1 VAWIKFP
8 VEWIHPLNTRPQKF
22 LRHRDAHFS
31 GNIPVFMVIRAII
44 LMLAVTHAALAQE
57 MTNVTVTG
65 DRLSGFVLPIE
76 PVKSDLVIEG
86 TRAFAWKV
94 DDTRRL
100 VVQGDVRV
108 TVGAYSFATK
118 KVVVWINRIPS
129 AAGLI
134 TQCAMYFPEVGEP
147 TRRAGLG
154 VAGDDVLVTASFR
167 GDVKLKVPLLEDKAP
182 PSQEFTNGDL
192 RLKGYL
198 QTLASGPA
206 KLLTQPYVDQPK
218 VASGETPMI
227 VGAALPTP
235 PVMAAQDTTVALAQ
249 RGSLAIFQP
258 GDLVTFAGRETSVDE
273 KTDTI
278 MVTGSALIDLT
289 ANDPRLKTG
298 ELRLSSERAVVFLKP
313 GSLTKIREDSGQLD
327 VKTVQG
333 IYLEGDVIATDGNY
347 IMRGQQVYYD
357 IALNRAV
364 AAQAVLRT
372 YVRAGIPVYARAN
385 EMRQISADQFE
396 ATDARVSI
404 SEFFTP
410 HLSVG
415 ADKITV
421 TKNPGK
427 DTGTTIDARHVTFR
441 SGSTPIFYWPYMS
454 GTPEKT
460 VLPEISAGYNQYRG
474 TTIGTRWDLWA
485 LLGYDPIPGLE
496 AKLVNDIYT
505 FNGVGLGTKFSGLGG
520 NLNMYGFY
528 DFENEEQAST
538 GVTYTSALKY
548 RGLIDGDY
556 TYLIDEHSLLQGSIA
571 WTSDG
576 AFVNTFRQNDFANR
590 LEYETV
596 AFLKLQSGNSAF
608 TLLGKNDLDGY
619 VINSWMLASRP
630 YSVNKLPEAAYR
642 RYGDSF
648 FTDHLSWTQ
657 EYSANVMS
665 MRLQNGTPA
674 TNAVTSG
681 AFNAPNATGTAAN
694 PIFNANTNI
703 SDAYQAAG
711 YNEDMYVRAYTRQEL
726 AYPIDIS
733 PAKITPFINGT
744 AIAYTLNDFTNYST
758 INGTDGQSG
767 TTRGLM
773 GIGARSSAEFSQSF
787 DGVQNAALDV
797 NRLRYVVQPTS
808 TLWAGYDTADKGEYP
823 IFDQNVEG
831 ISAAQVAQIG
841 AKQRLQTYRG
851 GPGAWTSVDWIT
863 LDAGAVVNN
872 GGANFGRTS
881 NTGLAYAQSPTP
893 SFYSWR
899 PELSQWGSHL
909 YGSTSWAI
917 SSTFTAYGSVKW
929 MLDDVPTYST
939 GAFKNM
945 ARGSLGMRMQ
955 HSPDTSFFIEY
966 RSINNFDPTNYYIND
981 ELLQLG
987 VEYQISKLYTF
998 TLSPQIDLV
1007 EQNLRAATAT
1017 LSRSFPDFNLS
1028 AGVGYDSLTDVY
1040 SFGISLSIP
1049 AVGAKSP
1056 GLTGN
1061 STTGLSQ

>member
-1 VAWIKFP
+1 
-8 VEWIHPLNTRPQKF
+8 
-22 LRHRDAHFS
+22 
-31 GNIPVFMVIRAII
+31 MVIRAII
-44 LMLAVTHAALAQE
+44 LALALTHIAFAQQL
-57 MTNVTVTG
+57 TTVAVKG
-65 DRLSGFVLPIE
+65 DRLSGFVLPIV
-76 PVKSDLVIEG
+76 PVKSDLVING

-100 VVQGDVRV
+100 VVEGDVRV

-129 AAGLI
+129 ADGLI
-134 TQCAMYFPEVGEP
+134 SQCALYFPEVGEP
-147 TRRAGLG
+147 SRRAGLG

-167 GDVKLKVPLLEDKAP
+167 GEVKLKVPLLDDKAAP
-182 PSQEFTNGDL
+182 AQDFAAGDL
-192 RLKGYL
+192 RLQAYL
-198 QTLASGPA
+198 QKLASAPA
-206 KLLTQPYVDQPK
+206 KLLTQPDVNQPK
-218 VASGETPMI
+218 VASSDTPMV
-227 VGAALPTP
+227 VGASIPEPPTLAP
-235 PVMAAQDTTVALAQ
+235 TATTVSLPQ
-249 RGSLAIFQP
+249 RGTLAIFQP
-258 GDLVTFAGRETSVDE
+258 GDLVTFAGRETSIDE

-298 ELRLSSERAVVFLKP
+298 ELRLSSERAIVFLKP
-313 GSLTKIREDSGQLD
+313 GSMAQIRQDSGQLD
-327 VKTVQG
+327 VKAVQG

-372 YVRAGIPVYARAN
+372 YVRNGIPVYARAN

-421 TKNPGK
+421 TKNPGT
-427 DTGTTIDARHVTFR
+427 DAGTTIDASHVTFR
-441 SGSTPIFYWPYMS
+441 SGNTPIFYWPYMR

-460 VLPEISAGYNQYRG
+460 VLPEISGGYNEYRG

-485 LLGYDPIPGLE
+485 LLGYDPIPGVE

-505 FNGVGLGTKFSGLGG
+505 LNGVGLGTKFSGLGA
-520 NLNMYGFY
+520 NLNLYGFY

-538 GVTYTSALKY
+538 GVTYTSTLKY

-556 TYLIDEHSLLQGSIA
+556 TYLIDEHSLLQGSVA

-590 LEYETV
+590 LEYETK
-596 AFLKLQSGNSAF
+596 AFMKLQSGNSAF
-608 TLLGKNDLDGY
+608 TMLLKNDLDGY
-619 VINSWMLASRP
+619 VINSWQLASRP
-630 YSVNKLPEAAYR
+630 YTVNKLPEIAYR

-648 FTDHLSWTQ
+648 FSDHLSWTQ
-657 EYSANVMS
+657 EYSANAMS
-665 MRLQNGTPA
+665 MRLQNGTPGSS
-674 TNAVTSG
+674 AVTSA

-694 PIFNANTNI
+694 PIFNANTDITN
-703 SDAYQAAG
+703 AYQAAG
-711 YNEDMYVRAYTRQEL
+711 YNEDVYARVYTRQEL

-744 AIAYTLNDFTNYST
+744 AIGYALNDFSNYST
-758 INGTDGQSG
+758 VNGTNGQSG

-797 NRLRYVVQPTS
+797 NRLRYVVQPNS
-808 TLWAGYDTADKGEYP
+808 TVWGGYDTADKGEYP

-851 GPGAWTSVDWIT
+851 GPGAWRSVDWIT

-881 NTGLAYAQSPTP
+881 GTGLAYAQSPTP

-909 YGSTSWAI
+909 YGSSSWEI

-929 MLDDVPTYST
+929 MLDDVPTYTT

-966 RSINNFDPTNYYIND
+966 RSINNFDPSNYYIND

-987 VEYQISKLYTF
+987 VAYQISKLYTF

-1007 EQNLRAATAT
+1007 EHNLRAASANLT
-1017 LSRSFPDFNLS
+1017 RSFPDFNLS

-1049 AVGAKSP
+1049 AIGASTP
-1056 GLTGN
+1056 GLIGSSADTSPFG
-1061 STTGLSQ
+1061 STTTGLSQ

>member
-1 VAWIKFP
+1 
-8 VEWIHPLNTRPQKF
+8 
-22 LRHRDAHFS
+22 
-31 GNIPVFMVIRAII
+31 MVIRAII
-44 LMLAVTHAALAQE
+44 LALALTHIALAQQL
-57 MTNVTVTG
+57 TTVAVKG
-65 DRLSGFVLPIE
+65 DRLSGFVLPIV
-76 PVKSDLVIEG
+76 PVKSDLVING

-100 VVQGDVRV
+100 VVEGDVRV

-129 AAGLI
+129 AEGLI
-134 TQCAMYFPEVGEP
+134 SQCALYFPEVGEP
-147 TRRAGLG
+147 SRRAGLG
-154 VAGDDVLVTASFR
+154 VSGDDVLVTASFR
-167 GDVKLKVPLLEDKAP
+167 GDVKLKVPLLDNKAAP
-182 PSQEFTNGDL
+182 AQDFAAGDL
-192 RLKGYL
+192 RLQAYL
-198 QTLASGPA
+198 QKLASAPA
-206 KLLTQPYVDQPK
+206 KLLTQPDVNQPK
-218 VASGETPMI
+218 VASSDTPMV
-227 VGAALPTP
+227 VGASIPEPPTLAP
-235 PVMAAQDTTVALAQ
+235 TATTVSLPQ
-249 RGSLAIFQP
+249 RGALAIFQP
-258 GDLVTFAGRETSVDE
+258 GDLVTFAGRETSIDE

-298 ELRLSSERAVVFLKP
+298 ELRLSSERAIVFLKP
-313 GSLTKIREDSGQLD
+313 GSMAQIRQDSGQLD
-327 VKTVQG
+327 VKAVQG

-357 IALNRAV
+357 VGLNRAV

-372 YVRAGIPVYARAN
+372 YVRTGIPVYARAN

-410 HLSVG
+410 HLSLG

-427 DTGTTIDARHVTFR
+427 DAGTTIDASHVTFR
-441 SGSTPIFYWPYMS
+441 SGTTPIFYWPYMR

-485 LLGYDPIPGLE
+485 LLGYDPVPGIQ

-505 FNGVGLGTKFSGLGG
+505 LNGVGLGTRFNGLGG
-520 NLNMYGFY
+520 NFNMYGFY
-528 DFENEEQAST
+528 DFGNEEQAST
-538 GVTYTSALKY
+538 GQLYTSTLKY

-556 TYLIDEHSLLQGSIA
+556 TYLIDEHSLLQGSVA

-576 AFVNTFRQNDFANR
+576 AFVNTFRQDDFINR
-590 LEYETV
+590 LEYETK
-596 AFLKLQSGNSAF
+596 AFMKLQSGNSAF
-608 TLLGKNDLDGY
+608 TMLLKNDLDGY

-657 EYSANVMS
+657 EYSANAMS
-665 MRLQNGTPA
+665 MRLQDGTPG
-674 TNAVTSG
+674 TNAVTSA

-694 PIFNANTNI
+694 PIFNANTDI
-703 SDAYQAAG
+703 TTAYQNAG
-711 YNEDMYVRAYTRQEL
+711 YNEDIYARVYTRQEL

-744 AIAYTLNDFTNYST
+744 AIGYALNDFTNYST
-758 INGTDGQSG
+758 INGTNGQSG

-787 DGVQNAALDV
+787 DGVQNSILDV

-881 NTGLAYAQSPTP
+881 ATGLAYAQSPTP

-909 YGSTSWAI
+909 YGSTSWAV

-929 MLDDVPTYST
+929 MLDDVPTYTT
-939 GAFKNM
+939 GPFQNM
-945 ARGSLGMRMQ
+945 ARGSLGVRMQ

-966 RSINNFDPTNYYIND
+966 RSINNFDPTNNYIND

-987 VEYQISKLYTF
+987 VAYQISKLYTF

-1007 EQNLRAATAT
+1007 EHNLRAASANLT
-1017 LSRSFPDFNLS
+1017 RSFPDFNLS

-1049 AVGAKSP
+1049 AIGASTP
-1056 GLTGN
+1056 GLMGSSADTSPFG
-1061 STTGLSQ
+1061 STPGLSQ

>member
-1 VAWIKFP
+1 MI
-8 VEWIHPLNTRPQKF
+8 
-22 LRHRDAHFS
+22 
-31 GNIPVFMVIRAII
+31 IRAVI
-44 LMLAVTHAALAQE
+44 LALVITQIALAQQ
-57 MTNVTVTG
+57 MTNVAVTG
-65 DRLSGFVLPIE
+65 DRLSGFVLPIV
-76 PVKSDLVIEG
+76 PVKSDLVIHG

-100 VVQGDVRV
+100 VVEGDVRV

-129 AAGLI
+129 STGLI
-134 TQCAMYFPEVGEP
+134 TQCALYFSEVGEP
-147 TRRAGLG
+147 SRRAGLG
-154 VAGDDVLVTASFR
+154 VSGDDVLVTASFR
-167 GDVKLKVPLLEDKAP
+167 GEVKLKVPLLDEKIAP
-182 PSQEFTNGDL
+182 AKEFAAGDL
-192 RLKGYL
+192 RLKAFL
-198 QTLASGPA
+198 ENLASGPA
-206 KLLTQPYVDQPK
+206 KLLTQPEVDQPK
-218 VASGETPMI
+218 VASADTPMI

-235 PVMAAQDTTVALAQ
+235 PNMAPTSTSVSLPQ

-258 GDLVTFAGRETSVDE
+258 GDLVTFAGRSTTIDQ

-278 MVTGSALIDLT
+278 LVTGSALIDLT

-298 ELRLSSERAVVFLKP
+298 ELRLSAERAVVFLTP
-313 GSLTKIREDSGQLD
+313 GSIANIREDAGQLD
-327 VKTVQG
+327 VKEVQG

-357 IALNRAV
+357 VALNRAV

-372 YVRAGIPVYARAN
+372 YLRTGIPVYARAN

-427 DTGTTIDARHVTFR
+427 NAGTTIDASHVTFR
-441 SGSTPIFYWPYMS
+441 SGNTPIFYWPYLR

-460 VLPEISAGYNQYRG
+460 VLPEISVGYNEYRG
-474 TTIGTRWDLWA
+474 VTIGTRWDLWA
-485 LLGYDPIPGLE
+485 LLGYDPIPGMS
-496 AKLVNDIYT
+496 AKLINDIYT
-505 FNGVGLGTKFSGLGG
+505 LNGVGLGTAFSSFGG

-538 GVTYTSALKY
+538 GQTYTSTLKY

-556 TYLIDEHSLLQGSIA
+556 TYLIDEHSLLQGSVA

-576 AFVNTFRQNDFANR
+576 AFVNTFRQGDFINR
-590 LEYETV
+590 LEYETK
-596 AFLKLQSGNSAF
+596 AFMKLQSSNSAF
-608 TLLGKNDLDGY
+608 TMLLKNDLDGY
-619 VINSWMLASRP
+619 VINSWQLASRP
-630 YSVNKLPEAAYR
+630 YTVNKLPEAAYR

-648 FTDHLSWTQ
+648 FSDHLSWTQ
-657 EYSANVMS
+657 EYSANAMS
-665 MRLQNGTPA
+665 MRLQDGTPG
-674 TNAVTSG
+674 TTAVTSA
-681 AFNAPNATGTAAN
+681 AFNAPNATGGNAN
-694 PIFNANTNI
+694 PNFNANTNI
-703 SDAYQAAG
+703 TNAYQNAG
-711 YNEDMYVRAYTRQEL
+711 YNEDIYVRVYTRQEL

-758 INGTDGQSG
+758 INGTNGQSG

-773 GIGARSSAEFSQSF
+773 GIGARSSAEFSQTF
-787 DGVQNAALDV
+787 DGVQNSALDV

-808 TLWAGYDTADKGEYP
+808 TLWAGYDTAEKGEYP

-851 GPGAWTSVDWIT
+851 GPGAWRSVDWIT

-881 NTGLAYAQSPTP
+881 ATGLAYAQSPTP

-909 YGSTSWAI
+909 YGSSAWEI

-929 MLDDVPTYST
+929 MLENVPTYTT
-939 GAFKNM
+939 GPFQNM

-966 RSINNFDPTNYYIND
+966 RSINNFDPTNNYIND

-987 VEYQISKLYTF
+987 VAYQISKLYTL
-998 TLSPQIDLV
+998 TISPQIDLV
-1007 EQNLRAATAT
+1007 EHNLRAASASLT
-1017 LSRSFPDFNLS
+1017 RSFPDFNLNAS
-1028 AGVGYDSLTDVY
+1028 VGYDSLTQVT
-1040 SFGISLSIP
+1040 SFGFSLSIP
-1049 AVGAKSP
+1049 AIGASTP
-1056 GLTGN
+1056 GLMGSSADATPFGT
-1061 STTGLSQ
+1061 TTGLTQ

>member
-1 VAWIKFP
+1 
-8 VEWIHPLNTRPQKF
+8 
-22 LRHRDAHFS
+22 
-31 GNIPVFMVIRAII
+31 MVIRAII
-44 LMLAVTHAALAQE
+44 LALALTHIALAQQL
-57 MTNVTVTG
+57 TTVAVRG
-65 DRLSGFVLPIE
+65 DRLSGFVLPIV
-76 PVKSDLVIEG
+76 PVKSDLVING

-94 DDTRRL
+94 YDTRRL
-100 VVQGDVRV
+100 VVEGDVRV

-129 AAGLI
+129 AEGLI
-134 TQCAMYFPEVGEP
+134 SQCALYFPEVGEP
-147 TRRAGLG
+147 SRRAGLG
-154 VAGDDVLVTASFR
+154 VSGDDVLVTASFR
-167 GDVKLKVPLLEDKAP
+167 GDVKLKVPLLDNKAAP
-182 PSQEFTNGDL
+182 AQDFAAGDL
-192 RLKGYL
+192 RLQAYL
-198 QTLASGPA
+198 QKLASAPA
-206 KLLTQPYVDQPK
+206 KLLTQPDVNQPK
-218 VASGETPMI
+218 VASSETPMV
-227 VGAALPTP
+227 VGASIPEPPTLAP
-235 PVMAAQDTTVALAQ
+235 TATTVSLPQ
-249 RGSLAIFQP
+249 RGELAIFQP
-258 GDLVTFAGRETSVDE
+258 GDLVTFAGRETSIDE

-298 ELRLSSERAVVFLKP
+298 ELRLSSERAIVFLKP
-313 GSLTKIREDSGQLD
+313 GSMAQIRQDSGQLD
-327 VKTVQG
+327 VKAVQG

-357 IALNRAV
+357 VGLNRAV

-372 YVRAGIPVYARAN
+372 YVRTGIPVYARAN

-410 HLSVG
+410 HLSLG

-427 DTGTTIDARHVTFR
+427 DAGTTIDASHVTFR
-441 SGSTPIFYWPYMS
+441 SGTTPIFYWPYMR

-485 LLGYDPIPGLE
+485 LLGYDPVPGIQ

-505 FNGVGLGTKFSGLGG
+505 LNGVGLGTRFNGLGG
-520 NLNMYGFY
+520 NFNMYGFY
-528 DFENEEQAST
+528 DFGNEEQAST
-538 GVTYTSALKY
+538 GQLYTSTLKY

-556 TYLIDEHSLLQGSIA
+556 TYLIDEHSLLQGSVA

-576 AFVNTFRQNDFANR
+576 AFVNTFRQDDFINR
-590 LEYETV
+590 LEYETK
-596 AFLKLQSGNSAF
+596 AFMKLQSGNSAF
-608 TLLGKNDLDGY
+608 TMLLKNDLDGY

-657 EYSANVMS
+657 EYSANAMS
-665 MRLQNGTPA
+665 MRLQDGTPG
-674 TNAVTSG
+674 TNAVTSA

-694 PIFNANTNI
+694 PIFNANTDI
-703 SDAYQAAG
+703 TTAYQNAG
-711 YNEDMYVRAYTRQEL
+711 YNEDIYARVYTRQEL

-744 AIAYTLNDFTNYST
+744 AIGYALNDFTNYST
-758 INGTDGQSG
+758 INGTNGQSG

-787 DGVQNAALDV
+787 DGVQNSILDV

-881 NTGLAYAQSPTP
+881 ATGLAYAQSPTP

-909 YGSTSWAI
+909 YGSTSWAV

-929 MLDDVPTYST
+929 MLDDVPTYTT
-939 GAFKNM
+939 GPFQNM

-966 RSINNFDPTNYYIND
+966 RSINNFDPTNNYIND

-987 VEYQISKLYTF
+987 VSYQISKLYTF

-1007 EQNLRAATAT
+1007 EHNLRAASANLT
-1017 LSRSFPDFNLS
+1017 RSFPDFNLS

-1049 AVGAKSP
+1049 AIGASTP
-1056 GLTGN
+1056 GLMGSSADTSPFG
-1061 STTGLSQ
+1061 STPGLSQ

>member
-1 VAWIKFP
+1 
-8 VEWIHPLNTRPQKF
+8 
-22 LRHRDAHFS
+22 
-31 GNIPVFMVIRAII
+31 MVIRAII
-44 LMLAVTHAALAQE
+44 LLLAITQVALAQHV
-57 MTNVTVTG
+57 TNVAVTG
-65 DRLSGFVLPIE
+65 DRLSGFVIPIE
-76 PVKSDLVIEG
+76 PVKSDLVIDG

-118 KVVVWINRIPS
+118 KVIVWINRIPS
-129 AAGLI
+129 AAGLV

-147 TRRAGLG
+147 SRRAGLG
-154 VAGDDVLVTASFR
+154 VSGDDVLVTCTFR
-167 GDVKLKVPLLEDKAP
+167 GKVKLNVPLLEDKAP
-182 PSQEFTNGDL
+182 PPQEFANGDV
-192 RLKGYL
+192 RLKAYL

-206 KLLTQPYVDQPK
+206 KLLTQPEVNQPK
-218 VASGETPMI
+218 VASRDTPMI

-235 PVMAAQDTTVALAQ
+235 PVMAAGNTKVALAQ

-258 GDLVTFAGRETSVDE
+258 GDLVTFAGRETSIDE

-289 ANDPRLKTG
+289 ANDPRMKTG
-298 ELRLSSERAVVFLKP
+298 ELRLSSERAVVFLNP
-313 GSLTKIREDSGQLD
+313 GSLAKISEDSGQLD
-327 VKTVQG
+327 VKSVQG

-357 IALNRAV
+357 VGLNRAV

-372 YVRAGIPVYARAN
+372 YVRTGIPVYARAN

-410 HLSVG
+410 HLSLG

-427 DTGTTIDARHVTFR
+427 DAGTTIDASHVTFR
-441 SGSTPIFYWPYMS
+441 SGTTPIFYWPYMR

-460 VLPEISAGYNQYRG
+460 VLPEISAGYNEFRG

-485 LLGYDPIPGLE
+485 LLGYDPVPGIQ

-505 FNGVGLGTKFSGLGG
+505 LNGVGLGTRFNGLGG
-520 NLNMYGFY
+520 NFNMYGFY
-528 DFENEEQAST
+528 DFGNEEQAST
-538 GVTYTSALKY
+538 GQLYTSTLKY

-556 TYLIDEHSLLQGSIA
+556 TYLIDEHSLLQGSVA

-576 AFVNTFRQNDFANR
+576 AFVNTFRQDDFINR
-590 LEYETV
+590 LEYETK
-596 AFLKLQSGNSAF
+596 AFMKLQSGNSAF
-608 TLLGKNDLDGY
+608 TMLLKNDLDGY

-657 EYSANVMS
+657 EYSANAMS
-665 MRLQNGTPA
+665 MRLQDGTPG
-674 TNAVTSG
+674 TNAVTSA

-694 PIFNANTNI
+694 PIFNANTDI
-703 SDAYQAAG
+703 TTAYQNAG
-711 YNEDMYVRAYTRQEL
+711 YNEDIYARVYTRQEL

-744 AIAYTLNDFTNYST
+744 AIGYALNDFTNYST
-758 INGTDGQSG
+758 INGTNGQSG

-787 DGVQNAALDV
+787 DGVQNSILDV

-823 IFDQNVEG
+823 VFDQNVEG

-881 NTGLAYAQSPTP
+881 ATGLAYAQSPTP

-909 YGSTSWAI
+909 YGSTSWAV

-929 MLDDVPTYST
+929 MLDDVPTYTT
-939 GAFKNM
+939 GPFQNM
-945 ARGSLGMRMQ
+945 ARGSLGVRMQ

-966 RSINNFDPTNYYIND
+966 RSINNFDPSNYYIND

-987 VEYQISKLYTF
+987 VSYQISKLYTF

-1007 EQNLRAATAT
+1007 EHNLRAASAT
-1017 LSRSFPDFNLS
+1017 LSRSFPDFNLN
-1028 AGVGYDSLTDVY
+1028 AGVNYDSLTDVY
-1040 SFGISLSIP
+1040 SFGIGLSIP
-1049 AVGAKSP
+1049 AIGASTP
-1056 GLTGN
+1056 GITGN